1 MSKSVLLKSSIAKK
15 YWMAFTGLFLC
26 LFLVGHLLG
35 NLQLFAG
42 GEEGRRAF
50 NEYAHFMQTNPLI
63 KIMSYVTYLS
73 ILFHAIDGILLAFQ
87 NKKARPIQYA
97 MDNAASNSSS
107 ASRKMAILGSIILI
121 FIATHM
127 VNFWAKM
134 HFGGLKLHSISK
146 VEEKM
151 IGQNPQNGQPVFENF
166 RTSSVL
172 TTKGNYEMISTFYM
186 KERKYIDMTKG
197 ELALDSISASA
208 YKIKDETKL
217 YGKNDLEFAEGYKDL
232 HTAVMTFFGKDAQ
245 GQKKNKYA
253 LIAILFYTLSMAVLS
268 FHLLHGFAAAFQ
280 TLGLRH
286 PRYTPLIKMF
296 GTFFAIVVPA
306 LFALIPLYIFIS

>member
-50 NEYAHFMQTNPLI
+50 NEYAYFMQHNPLI
-63 KIMSYVTYLS
+63 KIMSYVSYFS
-73 ILFHAIDGILLAFQ
+73 ILFHAIDGIMLAFQ
-87 NKKARPIQYA
+87 NKKARPVQYA
-97 MDNAASNSSS
+97 MNNAASNSSS
-107 ASRKMAILGSIILI
+107 ASRMMAILGSIILI

-134 HFGGLKLHSISK
+134 HFGGLDMHTTT
-146 VEEKM
+146 KM
-151 IGQNPQNGQPVFENF
+151 VNMPIGQDPQTGQYINQDIEV
-166 RTSSVL
+166 SYILS
-172 TTKGNYEMISTFYM
+172 TKGDYLDH
-186 KERKYIDMTKG
+186 KYKNPKTG
-197 ELALDSISASA
+197 ESQEKYD
-208 YKIKDETKL
+208 IKHETMVYDKSSKL
-217 YGKNDLEFAEGYKDL
+217 KVAEGYKDL

-245 GQKKNKYA
+245 GKKANEYA
-253 LIAILFYTLSMAVLS
+253 LLAVLLYTIS
-268 FHLLHGFAAAFQ
+268 MFVMGFHLKHGFSAAFQ

-286 PRYTPLIKMF
+286 PRYTPIINSVGILFWVVIPAA
-296 GTFFAIVVPA
+296 FAS
-306 LFALIPLYIFIS
+306 IPLYIFFS

>member
-50 NEYAHFMQTNPLI
+50 NEYAYFMQHNPLI
-63 KIMSYVTYLS
+63 KVMSYVTYLS

-97 MDNAASNSSS
+97 MENAASNSSS

-134 HFGGLKLHSISK
+134 HFGGLQLHTVTK
-146 VEEKM
+146 TMEDQNV
-151 IGQNPQNGQPVFENF
+151 GQDPTTGQPIQKDIVVEY
-166 RTSSVL
+166 VL
-172 TTKGNYEMISTFYM
+172 TTKGDYQQFSYVHPFTGK
-186 KERKYIDMTKG
+186 KEV
-197 ELALDSISASA
+197 ALD
-208 YKIKDETKL
+208 IKDETNLYDKTTKL
-217 YGKNDLEFAEGYKDL
+217 KVAEGYKDL

-245 GQKKNKYA
+245 GQKKNEYA

>member
-50 NEYAHFMQTNPLI
+50 NEYAYFMQHNPLI
-63 KIMSYVTYLS
+63 KVMSYVTYLS

-134 HFGGLKLHSISK
+134 HFGGLQLHTVTK
-146 VEEKM
+146 TMEDQNV
-151 IGQNPQNGQPVFENF
+151 GQDPTTGQPIQKDIVVEY
-166 RTSSVL
+166 VL
-172 TTKGNYEMISTFYM
+172 TTKGDYQQFSYVHPFTGK
-186 KERKYIDMTKG
+186 KEV
-197 ELALDSISASA
+197 ALD
-208 YKIKDETKL
+208 IKDETNLYDKTTKL
-217 YGKNDLEFAEGYKDL
+217 KVAEGYKDL

-245 GQKKNKYA
+245 GQKKNEYA

-286 PRYTPLIKMF
+286 PRYTPIIKMF

>member
-1 MSKSVLLKSSIAKK
+1 
-15 YWMAFTGLFLC
+15 
-26 LFLVGHLLG
+26 
-35 NLQLFAG
+35 
-42 GEEGRRAF
+42 
-50 NEYAHFMQTNPLI
+50 
-63 KIMSYVTYLS
+63 VTYLS

-134 HFGGLKLHSISK
+134 HFGGLQLHTVTK
-146 VEEKM
+146 TMEDQNV
-151 IGQNPQNGQPVFENF
+151 GQDPTTGQPIQKDIVVEY
-166 RTSSVL
+166 VL
-172 TTKGNYEMISTFYM
+172 TTKGDYQQFSYVHPFTGK
-186 KERKYIDMTKG
+186 KEV
-197 ELALDSISASA
+197 ALD
-208 YKIKDETKL
+208 IKDETNLYDKTTKL
-217 YGKNDLEFAEGYKDL
+217 KVAEGYKDL

-245 GQKKNKYA
+245 GQKKNEYA

-286 PRYTPLIKMF
+286 PRYTPLINMF

>member
-50 NEYAHFMQTNPLI
+50 NEYAYFMQHNPLI
-63 KIMSYVTYLS
+63 KVMSYVTYLS

-97 MDNAASNSSS
+97 MENAASNSSS

-134 HFGGLKLHSISK
+134 HFGGLQLHTVTK
-146 VEEKM
+146 TMEDQNV
-151 IGQNPQNGQPVFENF
+151 GQDPTTGQPIQKDIVVEY
-166 RTSSVL
+166 VL
-172 TTKGNYEMISTFYM
+172 TTKGDYQQFSYVHPFTGK
-186 KERKYIDMTKG
+186 KEV
-197 ELALDSISASA
+197 ALD
-208 YKIKDETKL
+208 IKDETNLYDKTTKL
-217 YGKNDLEFAEGYKDL
+217 KVAEGYKDL

-245 GQKKNKYA
+245 GQKKNEYA

-286 PRYTPLIKMF
+286 PRYTPIIKMF